1 MFVLKAE
8 KNRLTVLE
16 RELVTSGSV
25 EAYTVRFQFSRDWDG
40 LSRAACFR
48 AGAQT
53 VSVLLDSGG
62 ECTVP
67 WEVMGPDGKGKT
79 LYAGVCGTKEG
90 GVVLPTVWAG
100 LGVILEGASGGE
112 NARAPTAQLWRQ
124 ELGQKQDRLAGRPG
138 QLVGFD
144 GAGRAVAVDGAAA
157 PTGAE
162 TATQEETNEMLD
174 EVFGFAGE

>member
-62 ECTVP
+62 ESYEERRARAKALLNEAGYDSGVSLGEILQELLA
-67 WEVMGPDGKGKT
+67 EVAAVSGEAENLASVLLQETDGGGVSFGKG
-79 LYAGVCGTKEG
+79 
-90 GVVLPTVWAG
+90 
-100 LGVILEGASGGE
+100 
-112 NARAPTAQLWRQ
+112 
-124 ELGQKQDRLAGRPG
+124 
-138 QLVGFD
+138 
-144 GAGRAVAVDGAAA
+144 
-157 PTGAE
+157 TGSC
-162 TATQEETNEMLD
+162 
-174 EVFGFAGE
+174 